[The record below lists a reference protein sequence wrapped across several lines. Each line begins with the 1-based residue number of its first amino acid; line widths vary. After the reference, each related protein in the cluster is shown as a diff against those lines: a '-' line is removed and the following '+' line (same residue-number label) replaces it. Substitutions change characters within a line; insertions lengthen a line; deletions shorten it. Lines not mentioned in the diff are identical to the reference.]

1 MKKSNILI
9 LAVTAFFMFP
19 DPAHSQNGPDPV
31 RAGMFKLYAKT
42 ATKALVAQ
50 DAVLTLNAGEHIMSK
65 EEVDKI
71 NNFQNQFNKYLTSFD
86 DILTIAAE
94 IYAIYFEVDHA
105 VKNIKELK
113 SFTFSCPANTLAVA
127 LSKSR
132 SHIYSDIIDN
142 GIQIAAD
149 VEKLLPISKDE
160 DKNSKMTEK
169 ERIDCISRVRKSLQ
183 SMKKNAK
190 NAAVE
195 TKEVINAT
203 EVGAA
208 DLAAGLENVEA
219 TAGVD
224 TAEVEMPQYDNMEWL
239 AKTDPTPYFSPE
251 VSTNKY
257 DAERE
262 PKIAR
267 GLKAIAELGTKNP
280 DIAVNPLMLLLAKWW
295 EVKPARAEIKKAIYA
310 AANAEGYTGEDYLQN
325 IIGSQ
330 IENFADMQQAI
341 ERLKYAKNQ
350 YKPRRA
356 INTAAPTKRIN
367 INGQL
372 YDVPVR
378 AFNEAVAMSNR
389 EEAREYL
396 MKVGTPY
403 VPENEIETF

>member
-9 LAVTAFFMFP
+9 LAVTAIFMFP
-19 DPAHSQNGPDPV
+19 NPTHSQNGPDPV

-50 DAVLTLNAGEHIMSK
+50 DAVLTLNGGEHIMSK

-183 SMKKNAK
+183 SMNYKIRKLNRLLRYTTLMDSWYELRGK
-190 NAAVE
+190 YYKPKSMY
-195 TKEVINAT
+195 TIST
-203 EVGAA
+203 ECQKRWAR
-208 DLAAGLENVEA
+208 
-219 TAGVD
+219 
-224 TAEVEMPQYDNMEWL
+224 
-239 AKTDPTPYFSPE
+239 K
-251 VSTNKY
+251 
-257 DAERE
+257 
-262 PKIAR
+262 AR
-267 GLKAIAELGTKNP
+267 GVMN
-280 DIAVNPLMLLLAKWW
+280 
-295 EVKPARAEIKKAIYA
+295 
-310 AANAEGYTGEDYLQN
+310 
-325 IIGSQ
+325 
-330 IENFADMQQAI
+330 
-341 ERLKYAKNQ
+341 
-350 YKPRRA
+350 
-356 INTAAPTKRIN
+356 
-367 INGQL
+367 
-372 YDVPVR
+372 
-378 AFNEAVAMSNR
+378 
-389 EEAREYL
+389 
-396 MKVGTPY
+396 
-403 VPENEIETF
+403 

>member
-1 MKKSNILI
+1 
-9 LAVTAFFMFP
+9 
-19 DPAHSQNGPDPV
+19 
-31 RAGMFKLYAKT
+31 
-42 ATKALVAQ
+42 
-50 DAVLTLNAGEHIMSK
+50 
-65 EEVDKI
+65 
-71 NNFQNQFNKYLTSFD
+71 
-86 DILTIAAE
+86 
-94 IYAIYFEVDHA
+94 
-105 VKNIKELK
+105 
-113 SFTFSCPANTLAVA
+113 
-127 LSKSR
+127 
-132 SHIYSDIIDN
+132 
-142 GIQIAAD
+142 
-149 VEKLLPISKDE
+149 
-160 DKNSKMTEK
+160 
-169 ERIDCISRVRKSLQ
+169 
-183 SMKKNAK
+183 MKKNAK

-310 AANAEGYTGEDYLQN
+310 AANAEGYMGEDYLQN

-367 INGQL
+367 IKGQL
-372 YDVPVR
+372 YNVPVR

-403 VPENEIETF
+403 VPENEIEMF

>member
-9 LAVTAFFMFP
+9 LAVIAILMFP
-19 DPAHSQNGPDPV
+19 YPAHSQNGPDPV

-50 DAVLTLNAGEHIMSK
+50 DAVLTLNGGEHIMSK

-169 ERIDCISRVRKSLQ
+169 EELT
-183 SMKKNAK
+183 A
-190 NAAVE
+190 
-195 TKEVINAT
+195 
-203 EVGAA
+203 
-208 DLAAGLENVEA
+208 LAESE
-219 TAGVD
+219 
-224 TAEVEMPQYDNMEWL
+224 
-239 AKTDPTPYFSPE
+239 
-251 VSTNKY
+251 
-257 DAERE
+257 
-262 PKIAR
+262 
-267 GLKAIAELGTKNP
+267 KAF
-280 DIAVNPLMLLLAKWW
+280 
-295 EVKPARAEIKKAIYA
+295 RA
-310 AANAEGYTGEDYLQN
+310 
-325 IIGSQ
+325 
-330 IENFADMQQAI
+330 
-341 ERLKYAKNQ
+341 
-350 YKPRRA
+350 
-356 INTAAPTKRIN
+356 
-367 INGQL
+367 
-372 YDVPVR
+372 
-378 AFNEAVAMSNR
+378 
-389 EEAREYL
+389 
-396 MKVGTPY
+396 
-403 VPENEIETF
+403 